1 MLLLIIH
8 FVIDF
13 IGRQKTICQG
23 DTHLVQCTQKNKVIR
38 MTGGYYGRSN
48 TQTCKDDNAYKTMCG
63 KKNNALNIVRKK
75 CNNKKKCIV
84 RASNRLYKDLCKGKS
99 AYLRVNYK
107 CVNGK
112 QYFLVNSN
120 SGKFNTTSYTS

>member
-1 MLLLIIH
+1 VLLLIII

-13 IGRQKTICQG
+13 IGRQKTLCQG

-38 MTGGYYGRSN
+38 MTGGFYGRSN
-48 TQTCKDDNAYKTMCG
+48 TRTCKGDDNTTMCG
-63 KKNNALNIVRKK
+63 KKNNALSLVRKK
-75 CNNKKKCIV
+75 CNNKKQCIV
-84 RASNRLYKDLCKGKS
+84 RASNRIYKDLCKGRS

-112 QYFLVNSN
+112 KKILVSSN
-120 SGKFNTTSYTS
+120 SGKFKTTSYTS